1 MQLIHALTPI
11 FICVAL
17 PIAIVYIVFRSIT
30 NRENKRAE
38 ILIKAIETNNG
49 IDADKLAE
57 SLNRRSKTPR
67 ELLNARLLRGCMFTL
82 VGFAFLIYGIY
93 IPEVS
98 MMNTSFL
105 IGAILTAIGISYLIV
120 YFITRKQ
127 VEDSES
133 K

>member
-1 MQLIHALTPI
+1 MQFIHALTPI
-11 FICVAL
+11 FICVVL
-17 PIAIVYIVFRSIT
+17 PVAIVYIVFRSIT

-49 IDADKLAE
+49 IDVDKLAE
-57 SLNRRSKTPR
+57 SLNRRSKTHR
-67 ELLNARLLRGCMFTL
+67 ELLNLRLLRGCMFTL

>member
-17 PIAIVYIVFRSIT
+17 PISIVYIVFRSIT

-49 IDADKLAE
+49 IDVDKLAE
-57 SLNRRSKTPR
+57 SLNRRSKTHR
-67 ELLNARLLRGCMFTL
+67 ELLNLRLLRGCMFTL